1 MTVTHK
7 SRYMQRKKLAK
18 TAAKA
23 GLDSQIEIFFSDDSR
38 WVAGIFLYCAEGG
51 YVVKSFY
58 SKGFMTQRA
67 ALQYLPELVND
78 AMDFI

>member
-1 MTVTHK
+1 MTMTHK
-7 SRYMQRKKLAK
+7 SRYMQREKLEK
-18 TAAKA
+18 TAGEA
-23 GLDSQIEIFFSDDSR
+23 GLDSKIEIFFSDDSR

>member
-1 MTVTHK
+1 MTMTHK
-7 SRYMQRKKLAK
+7 SRYMQRKKLDK

-38 WVAGIFLYCAEGG
+38 WIAGICLYCSEGG
-51 YVVKSFY
+51 FVVKSFF
-58 SKGFMTQRA
+58 SKGFMTQRD
-67 ALQYLPELVND
+67 ALLYLPELVGE

>member
-1 MTVTHK
+1 MTMTHK
-7 SRYMQRKKLAK
+7 RKYMQRKNLKK

-38 WVAGIFLYCAEGG
+38 WIAGICLYCSEGG
-51 YVVKSFY
+51 FVVKSFY
-58 SKGFMTQRA
+58 SKGFMTHID
-67 ALQYLPELVND
+67 ALQYLPELIGD

>member
-7 SRYMQRKKLAK
+7 SRYMQRKKLDK

-38 WVAGIFLYCAEGG
+38 WIAGICLYCSEGG
-51 YVVKSFY
+51 FVVKSFY
-58 SKGFMTQRA
+58 SKGFMTHID
-67 ALQYLPELVND
+67 ALQYLPELIGD